1 MHMAVMIKSIT
12 EIGNYRDYND
22 DSCYYDER
30 KGLMVMADGMG
41 GYAGGSLASSIAVDV
56 FKKYFIGVSP
66 ETYKTDLTDL
76 FSICNDEIL
85 SEAKR
90 KPAYSEMGTT
100 LTVICFESGRYYI
113 AHIGDSRAYLFRK
126 GKLTRLTEDHN
137 MVGELLRS
145 GQISKRDAQHHPGK
159 NMLTKVIGRKPL
171 SEISF
176 YSGKIMKDDLFLLC
190 TDGMSGYLDD
200 KKIAAV
206 IKYNYSLEQILN
218 QLVEKVLDREGKDNI
233 TAIIAK
239 II

>member
-1 MHMAVMIKSIT
+1 MHMAVMIRSIT
-12 EIGNYRDYND
+12 EIGNYRNYND
-22 DSCYYDER
+22 DSCN
-30 KGLMVMADGMG
+30 
-41 GYAGGSLASSIAVDV
+41 V
-56 FKKYFIGVSP
+56 FKSHFIGIRQ
-66 ETYKTDLTDL
+66 ETYKEDLTDL
-76 FSICNDEIL
+76 FSICNDEII

-90 KPAYSEMGTT
+90 KPAYAEMGTT
-100 LTVICFESGRYYI
+100 LTVICFDVSRYYI

-137 MVGELLRS
+137 IVGELLRS

-200 KKIAAV
+200 KRITTV
-206 IKYNYSLEQILN
+206 IKYNNSLEQILN
-218 QLVEKVLDREGKDNI
+218 QLVEKVLDRDGKDNI
-233 TAIIAK
+233 TAILAK